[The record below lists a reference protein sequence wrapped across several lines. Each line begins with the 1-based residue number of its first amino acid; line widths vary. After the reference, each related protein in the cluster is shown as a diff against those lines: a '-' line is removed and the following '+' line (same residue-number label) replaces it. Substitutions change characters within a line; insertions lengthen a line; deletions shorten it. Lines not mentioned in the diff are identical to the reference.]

1 MSAQKKNLG
10 AVAVK
15 FAREVLNVD
24 TDQVTNNHQT
34 SVRDL
39 EHVLASW
46 PDDDGRGYRARWR
59 KLTGRTVEH
68 RPELAIPARINPT
81 EERERF
87 RAYQMGWRDRAVGR
101 ARRRDAFAHRPD
113 LLAEY
118 DRGERDGAEAS
129 GAAMGA
135 AAERLGYDLERA
147 IIDR

>member
-1 MSAQKKNLG
+1 VSARKKNLG

-24 TDQVTNNHQT
+24 SDHVTNNHQT

-68 RPELAIPARINPT
+68 KPELAIPARINPT
-81 EERERF
+81 EVRERF
-87 RAYQMGWRDRAVGR
+87 RAYQLVWGDRDVGGAGR
-101 ARRRDAFAHRPD
+101 GDKLPHRRDG
-113 LLAEY
+113 LAE
-118 DRGERDGAEAS
+118 
-129 GAAMGA
+129 
-135 AAERLGYDLERA
+135 
-147 IIDR
+147 